1 MCNVY
6 KNMNL
11 SIKNSIYQGI
21 ISKKWIN
28 ISYVNSRNEKT
39 NFYIGVIDIDINK
52 EIITCDIFNPFKS
65 NETLAKDKGVAL
77 RMNNIKSASVL
88 EHTYYETSEM
98 LLSKIKH
105 GNKLNEYLEVVNFDN
120 NILKYLSDAYRLD
133 NDPFLKE
140 VITIDGIDLHTLSQ
154 KGAYKLDDNQ
164 FDILLRKI
172 FKVPVFEAEKM
183 NRFRTLAIN
192 SFSID
197 LFDKEY
203 VVAYKILTLNFK
215 NKTLRCSDKSYI
227 NKSFLIS
234 EDKKVTLGS
243 YLDMNQDVFASTFDE
258 KKDEYIELIKG
269 NFHHGEIVNTRPSI
283 FFLERN
289 SSSATEEALDA
300 IYKMDECDTLT
311 YPLKSFFGRNKCR
324 NNVAK
329 EADIV
334 VFDKNK
340 INIDQ
345 LRVVSNSMT
354 NHVTY
359 VKGPPGTG
367 KTETIFNV
375 LLSAYSNNKKVLVT
389 SNNNHPV
396 DDIYSKMSSSFNNV
410 KKYIHDDF
418 MFPMLRIENYND
430 TKNTIIYLKTVLEYI
445 KNRKQKMAN
454 MNLTEGSKNKS
465 LSAFYELKKY
475 IKEYEEMLNL
485 KERRDNLLKIKE
497 FAEIPKVTNKINEQI
512 ELEERRIKEKEK
524 LEEID
529 ILDYVSSMNENINF
543 INYLY
548 YSSLNR
554 FKKLLG
560 HNFDELKDIIEK
572 DDVEEAIKEFNRF
585 IKDNDNLNKLLTIF
599 PIIVTTNLSSHK
611 LGDPSPHFDLCVM
624 DESGQCN
631 IATSLIPM
639 VRCKDL
645 LLVGDTNQLQPVTV
659 IEENVNNDL
668 LKKYGVKE
676 EYNYVKNSILSTML
690 RKDNNS
696 KSILLSYHYRCAN
709 KIANFV
715 NERFYEKQL
724 KLLNKNE
731 GNLLYVDTKNVYNP
745 NYKNCYIE
753 EAKEIVNIIK
763 NNGYKDV
770 GIITPFVNQA
780 HLINL
785 LLKRNGIEDIK
796 AGTIHTLQGS
806 EKSVI
811 IMSAALSIKTSKRT
825 MDWIKNNHELINVG
839 VTRAKERF
847 ILVGDKEAIDVLSK
861 GETNDIKVLSD
872 YVYANGL
879 ITVPK
884 SDSALSVD
892 FSNNSKNEKEF
903 FATVKPY
910 FNRRGSKFKI
920 ERNVPVSKAIK
931 NIIEDDLRFIGKK
944 EFDLVVQTSGG
955 FFNKNYRTIIAFEI
969 DGGEHVGD
977 SKTIKRDR
985 EKEIV
990 CSKYGIKMIRIA
1002 NSQVKD
1008 YEAIIALFECVIKD
1022 LRTLDEATVQMSLFE
1037 DESVQLNA

>member
-1 MCNVY
+1 
-6 KNMNL
+6 MNL
-11 SIKNSIYQGI
+11 SIKNAIYQGI
-21 ISKKWIN
+21 ISNKWIN
-28 ISYVNSRNEKT
+28 ISYVNSKKEKT
-39 NFYIGVIDIDINK
+39 SFYIGVIDIDVEK

-65 NETLAKDKGVAL
+65 NETLVKENGVPL
-77 RMNNIKSASVL
+77 RLSNIKSAFVL
-88 EHTYYETSEM
+88 EHTYYESSEK
-98 LLSKIKH
+98 LLMKIKRST
-105 GNKLNEYLEVVNFDN
+105 KINEYLEVVNFDN

-133 NDPFLKE
+133 NDPYLKE
-140 VITIDGIDLHTLSQ
+140 VIMLDGVDLHTLSE
-154 KGAYKLDDNQ
+154 KGTYKLDDTQ
-164 FDILLRKI
+164 FDFLLRKI
-172 FKVPVFEAEKM
+172 FKVPAFEAEKI
-183 NRFRTLAIN
+183 NKFRTLAIN
-192 SFSID
+192 KFSID

-203 VVAYKILTLNFK
+203 VVAYKVLTLNFK
-215 NKTLRCSDKSYI
+215 NKTLKASDKSFI

-243 YLDMNQDVFASTFDE
+243 YLDMNQDVFADTFDE
-258 KKDEYIELIKG
+258 KMDEYVELIKG
-269 NFHHGEIVNTRPSI
+269 NFHHGEIVNTRPTI

-289 SSSATEEALDA
+289 SNKAVEEALDS
-300 IYKMDECDTLT
+300 IYKMDKEDSLT
-311 YPLKSFFGRNKCR
+311 FPLKSFFGRNKSR
-324 NNVAK
+324 NNIAK

-334 VFDKNK
+334 VFDKKK

-345 LRVVSNSMT
+345 LRVVSNSMI

-375 LLSAYSNNKKVLVT
+375 LLSAYSNNKKVLVS

-396 DDIYSKMSSSFNNV
+396 DDIYLKMSDSFLNV
-410 KKYIHDDF
+410 KKYIKDDF
-418 MFPMLRIENYND
+418 IFPMLRIENYSD
-430 TKNTIIYLKTVLEYI
+430 TYKTIKYLKNVISYI
-445 KNRKQKMAN
+445 DSRKKKTAN
-454 MNLTEGSKNKS
+454 MSLTEISKNKS
-465 LSAFYELKKY
+465 LSAFNELKKY
-475 IKEYEEMLNL
+475 IKEYEEMINL
-485 KERRDNLLKIKE
+485 KERKDNLLKIKE
-497 FAEIPKVTNKINEQI
+497 FAEIPKVNSKIDEQIEIETKKINE
-512 ELEERRIKEKEK
+512 LEK
-524 LEEID
+524 LDNVD
-529 ILDYVSSMNENINF
+529 ILSYVSSMNENINF

-554 FKKLLG
+554 YKKLLT
-560 HNFDELKDIIEK
+560 HNFDELREIVVNENID
-572 DDVEEAIKEFNRF
+572 EAIKNFVRY
-585 IKDNDNLNKLLTIF
+585 IKDNDNLNKLLTVF
-599 PIIVTTNLSSHK
+599 PIIVTTNLSSDK
-611 LGDPSPHFDLCVM
+611 LGDPTPHFDLCIM

-631 IATSLIPM
+631 IATSLIPI
-639 VRCKDL
+639 VRSKEL

-668 LKKYGVKE
+668 LRKYGVKE

-709 KIANFV
+709 KIASFV
-715 NERFYEKQL
+715 NERFYERQL

-731 GNLLYVDTKNVYNP
+731 GNLVYINTKNTYNP
-745 NYKNCYIE
+745 NYKNCYAE
-753 EAKEIVNIIK
+753 EAKEIVNIIIK
-763 NNGYKDV
+763 NQYKDV

-785 LLKRNGIEDIK
+785 LLKRNGLNDIK

-811 IMSAALSIKTSKRT
+811 IMSAALSLRTSKKT

-839 VTRAKERF
+839 VTRAKEKL

-861 GETNDIKVLSD
+861 GENNDIKVLSD
-872 YVYANGL
+872 YVYSNGR
-879 ITVPK
+879 IEVPK
-884 SDSALSVD
+884 SDSTLSLD

-903 FATVKPY
+903 FETVKPY

-920 ERNVPVSKAIK
+920 ERNMPVIKAIK
-931 NIIEDDLRFIGKK
+931 NVAEDDLRFIGKK

-955 FFNKNYRTIIAFEI
+955 FLNKFYHTIVAFEI
-969 DGGEHVGD
+969 DGGEHIGNSSSV
-977 SKTIKRDR
+977 KRDR
-985 EKEIV
+985 DKEIV

-1037 DESVQLNA
+1037 DEEVPIQG

>member
-1 MCNVY
+1 MYFVR
-6 KNMNL
+6 KVMNL
-11 SIKNSIYQGI
+11 SIKNAIYQGI
-21 ISKKWIN
+21 ISNKWIN
-28 ISYVNSRNEKT
+28 ISYVNSRKEKT
-39 NFYIGVIDIDINK
+39 SFYIGVIDIDEAK
-52 EIITCDIFNPFKS
+52 EIITCDIFNPYKS
-65 NETLAKDKGVAL
+65 NETLSNDKGVPL

-88 EHTYYETSEM
+88 EHTYYETNEK
-98 LLSKIKH
+98 LLSKLKY

-120 NILKYLSDAYRLD
+120 NILKYLSDSYRLD

-140 VITIDGIDLHTLSQ
+140 VIMIDGIDLHTLSQ

-164 FDILLRKI
+164 FDLLLRKI
-172 FKVPVFEAEKM
+172 FKVPAFEAEKM

-192 SFSID
+192 TFSID

-215 NKTLRCSDKSYI
+215 NKTLRASSHSYI

-269 NFHHGEIVNTRPSI
+269 NFHQGELVNTRPAI

-289 SSSATEEALDA
+289 SSKAVEEALDA
-300 IYKMDECDTLT
+300 IYKMDKEDTLT
-311 YPLKSFFGRNKCR
+311 YPLKSFFGRNKCH
-324 NNVAK
+324 NNIAK

-334 VFDKNK
+334 VFDRSK

-345 LRVVSNSMT
+345 LRVVSNSMI

-396 DDIYSKMSSSFNNV
+396 DDIYAKMSSSFNNV
-410 KKYIHDDF
+410 KKYINDDF
-418 MFPMLRIENYND
+418 IFPMLRIENYKD
-430 TKNTIIYLKTVLEYI
+430 TKKTIEYLRKVVSYI
-445 KNRKQKMAN
+445 KARKEKTAN
-454 MNLTEGSKNKS
+454 LKVTEISKNKS
-465 LSAFYELKKY
+465 LSAFNELKKY

-485 KERRDNLLKIKE
+485 KERKENLLKIKE
-497 FAEIPKVTNKINEQI
+497 FAEIPKVNDKIDEQI
-512 ELEERRIKEKEK
+512 ELETKRLEEKEK
-524 LEEID
+524 LNDVD
-529 ILDYVSSMNENINF
+529 ILSYVSSMNENINF

-548 YSSLNR
+548 YSSLGR
-554 FKKLLG
+554 YKKLLTQ
-560 HNFDELKDIIEK
+560 NFDELRDILNKE
-572 DDVEEAIKEFNRF
+572 DVDETIKSFNHY
-585 IKDNDNLNKLLTIF
+585 IKDNEKLNRLLSVF
-599 PIIVTTNLSSHK
+599 PIIVTTNLSSDK
-611 LGDPSPHFDLCVM
+611 LGDPSPHFDLGIM

-631 IATSLIPM
+631 IATSLIPI

-668 LKKYGVKE
+668 LKRYGVKE
-676 EYNYVKNSILSTML
+676 EYNYIKNSILSTML

-724 KLLNKNE
+724 RLLNKNE
-731 GNLLYVDTKNVYNP
+731 GSLIYVDTKNTYNP
-745 NYKNCYIE
+745 NYKNCYVE
-753 EAKEIVNIIK
+753 EAKEIVDIIK
-763 NNGYKDV
+763 KNAYKDV

-785 LLKRNGIEDIK
+785 LLKRNGIDDVK

-811 IMSAALSIKTSKRT
+811 IMSAALSLRTAKRT

-847 ILVGDKEAIDVLSK
+847 ILVGDKEAIDALSK
-861 GETNDIKVLSD
+861 GESNDIKVLSD
-872 YVYANGL
+872 YVYSNGQ
-879 ITVPK
+879 IEVPK
-884 SDSALSVD
+884 SDSTLSID

-903 FATVKPY
+903 FETVKPY

-920 ERNVPVSKAIK
+920 ERNMPVNKAIK
-931 NIIEDDLRFIGKK
+931 NVAEDDLRFIGKK

-969 DGGEHVGD
+969 DGGEHIG
-977 SKTIKRDR
+977 STKTIRRDR

-1008 YEAIIALFECVIKD
+1008 YEAIIALFECVIKG
-1022 LRTLDEATVQMSLFE
+1022 LSSLDEATVQMSLFD
-1037 DESVQLNA
+1037 DETNEITV

>member
-1 MCNVY
+1 
-6 KNMNL
+6 MNL
-11 SIKNSIYQGI
+11 SIKNAIYQGI
-21 ISKKWIN
+21 ISNKWIN
-28 ISYVNSRNEKT
+28 ISYVNSKKEKT
-39 NFYIGVIDIDINK
+39 SFYIGVIDIDVEK

-65 NETLAKDKGVAL
+65 NETLVKENGVPL
-77 RMNNIKSASVL
+77 RLSNIKSAFVL
-88 EHTYYETSEM
+88 EHTYYESSEK
-98 LLSKIKH
+98 LLMKIKRST
-105 GNKLNEYLEVVNFDN
+105 KINEYLEVVNFDN

-133 NDPFLKE
+133 NDPYLKE
-140 VITIDGIDLHTLSQ
+140 VIMLDGVDLHTLSE
-154 KGAYKLDDNQ
+154 KGTYKLDDTQ
-164 FDILLRKI
+164 FDFLLRKI
-172 FKVPVFEAEKM
+172 FKVPAFEAEKI
-183 NRFRTLAIN
+183 NKFRTLAIN
-192 SFSID
+192 KFSID

-203 VVAYKILTLNFK
+203 VVAYKVLTLNFK
-215 NKTLRCSDKSYI
+215 NKTLKASDKSFI

-243 YLDMNQDVFASTFDE
+243 YLDMNQDVFADTFDE
-258 KKDEYIELIKG
+258 KMDEYVESIKG
-269 NFHHGEIVNTRPSI
+269 NFHHGEIVNTRPTI

-289 SSSATEEALDA
+289 SNKAVEEALDS
-300 IYKMDECDTLT
+300 IYKMDKEDSLT
-311 YPLKSFFGRNKCR
+311 FPLKSFFGRNKSR
-324 NNVAK
+324 NNIAK

-334 VFDKNK
+334 VFDKKK

-345 LRVVSNSMT
+345 LRVVSNSMI

-375 LLSAYSNNKKVLVT
+375 LLSAYSNNKKVLVS

-396 DDIYSKMSSSFNNV
+396 DDIYSKMSDSFLNV
-410 KKYIHDDF
+410 KKYIKDDF
-418 MFPMLRIENYND
+418 IFPMLRIENYSD
-430 TKNTIIYLKTVLEYI
+430 TYKTIKYLKNVISYI
-445 KNRKQKMAN
+445 DSRRKKTAN
-454 MNLTEGSKNKS
+454 MSLTEISKNKS
-465 LSAFYELKKY
+465 LSAFNELKKY
-475 IKEYEEMLNL
+475 IKEYEEMINL
-485 KERRDNLLKIKE
+485 KERKDNLLKIKE
-497 FAEIPKVTNKINEQI
+497 FAEIPKVNSKIDEQIEIETIKINE
-512 ELEERRIKEKEK
+512 LEK
-524 LEEID
+524 LDNVD
-529 ILDYVSSMNENINF
+529 ILSYVSSMNENINF

-554 FKKLLG
+554 YKKLLT
-560 HNFDELKDIIEK
+560 HNFDELREIVVNENID
-572 DDVEEAIKEFNRF
+572 EAIKNFVRY
-585 IKDNDNLNKLLTIF
+585 IKDNDNLNKLLTVF
-599 PIIVTTNLSSHK
+599 PIIVTTNLSSDK
-611 LGDPSPHFDLCVM
+611 LGDPTPHFDLCIM

-631 IATSLIPM
+631 IATSLIPI
-639 VRCKDL
+639 VRSKEL

-668 LKKYGVKE
+668 LRKYGVKE

-709 KIANFV
+709 KIASFV
-715 NERFYEKQL
+715 NERFYERQL

-731 GNLLYVDTKNVYNP
+731 GNLVYINTKNTYNP
-745 NYKNCYIE
+745 NYKNCYAE
-753 EAKEIVNIIK
+753 EAKEIVNIIIK
-763 NNGYKDV
+763 NQYKDV

-785 LLKRNGIEDIK
+785 LLKRNGINDIK

-811 IMSAALSIKTSKRT
+811 IMSAALSLRTSKKT

-839 VTRAKERF
+839 VTRAKEKL

-861 GETNDIKVLSD
+861 GENNDIKVLSD
-872 YVYANGL
+872 YVYSNGR
-879 ITVPK
+879 IEVPK
-884 SDSALSVD
+884 SDSTLSLD

-903 FATVKPY
+903 FETVKPY

-920 ERNVPVSKAIK
+920 ERNMPVIKAIK
-931 NIIEDDLRFIGKK
+931 NVAEDDLRFIGKK

-955 FFNKNYRTIIAFEI
+955 FLNKFYHTIVAFEI
-969 DGGEHVGD
+969 DGGEHIGNSSSV
-977 SKTIKRDR
+977 KRDR
-985 EKEIV
+985 DKEIV

-1037 DESVQLNA
+1037 DEEVPIQG